1 MAWSSGELQLTQQ
14 VGAQPK
20 VARPG
25 LVPSQPRNGGFFFR
39 AIDARWRI
47 PNDEQLAP

>member
-1 MAWSSGELQLTQQ
+1 MAWSSCELPLTQR

-25 LVPSQPRNGGFFFR
+25 VVPRGPVIGGFFCQP
-39 AIDARWRI
+39 IDA
-47 PNDEQLAP
+47 LV

>member
-1 MAWSSGELQLTQQ
+1 MAWSSCELPLTQR

-25 LVPSQPRNGGFFFR
+25 LVPSQPRNGGFFCQ
-39 AIDARWRI
+39 AIDA
-47 PNDEQLAP
+47 LV